1 MSAAMMLL
9 EVCQLQKFKCFKP
22 PQYMYR
28 KTTITLMETLTPPVY
43 VQKNNN
49 YVDGDADTNSEK
61 HQYT

>member
-1 MSAAMMLL
+1 MSVTKNYCVMSAAMMLL

-22 PQYMYR
+22 
-28 KTTITLMETLTPPVY
+28 PPVY